1 MAVGLIDDFRRL
13 AAEEPDRVAVEE
25 VDGGR
30 RFDRGAVLA
39 EAERLAGVLDEIAP
53 EGATVLLR
61 GPGGAG
67 FWAALLAV
75 FGTGRRLIPLAP
87 DAVDAEAT
95 SLVEA
100 HGVAVVLE
108 TEGIEDR
115 TGSPDVANVEAVLV
129 HPDARADP
137 GASRLDRGDRAC
149 LLLRSSGTTGR
160 PGVAMRTAAALDRV
174 STTLVGTLGLTD
186 RDRVLST
193 IPMSHA
199 YGIEH
204 GVLAPMRAGAEVAFK
219 SGFDLMAGAEALLD
233 RTTVFPAVPVTL
245 EAATRIARP
254 DSRLR
259 LVYTAGAPL
268 PDSIRSAFES
278 AWDLPVAD
286 LYGMTEV
293 GTITWGFDG
302 DHRAVP
308 GVSIGIVDPEA
319 ADGDAVVR
327 RSGIGEIV
335 VSSDAMAVGYVSTA
349 DAEPDPGRRVD
360 GHLRTGDL
368 GEIDEAGRVRI
379 TGRTK
384 LQFDVGGL
392 KVNPEEVEEALL
404 RIPQVREVAVV
415 PVALSETVNR
425 VMAVL
430 VLENDIGPAGMNI
443 ALRVTGQRYLA
454 PHQRPRMIRVVDEL
468 PRSPTGKLLRG
479 RLIESLELT
488 HGDEAPHR

>member
-1 MAVGLIDDFRRL
+1 M
-13 AAEEPDRVAVEE
+13 
-25 VDGGR
+25 
-30 RFDRGAVLA
+30 LA

-53 EGATVLLR
+53 KEPPCCS
-61 GPGGAG
+61 GPGRRR
-67 FWAALLAV
+67 FL
-75 FGTGRRLIPLAP
+75 GRPARGVRDGPTADSIAP
-87 DAVDAEAT
+87 DAVAAEAT
-95 SLVEA
+95 SSSRQ

-108 TEGIEDR
+108 TGESRIQRGRR
-115 TGSPDVANVEAVLV
+115 TWRTSRRSSS
-129 HPDARADP
+129 ARTSAP
-137 GASRLDRGDRAC
+137 MRGPRLDRGDRAC
-149 LLLRSSGTTGR
+149 PLLRSSGTTGR
-160 PGVAMRTAAALDRV
+160 PGVAMRTAAAFDRV
-174 STTLVGTLGLTD
+174 SATLVGTLELTD

-268 PDSIRSAFES
+268 PDAIRSAFES
-278 AWDLPVAD
+278 AWELPVAD

-293 GTITWGFDG
+293 GTITWGFNG

-319 ADGDAVVR
+319 ADEDAVIR
-327 RSGIGEIV
+327 RSGTGEIV
-335 VSSDAMAVGYVSTA
+335 VSSDAMAVGYVSA
-349 DAEPDPGRRVD
+349 AGVEPDPGRRVD
-360 GHLRTGDL
+360 GHLCTGDL
-368 GEIDEAGRVRI
+368 GEIDEVGRAHHRSNEAPVRRRGPQGQSRG
-379 TGRTK
+379 GR
-384 LQFDVGGL
+384 GGA
-392 KVNPEEVEEALL
+392 PSHF
-404 RIPQVREVAVV
+404 QVREVAVV

-443 ALRVTGQRYLA
+443 APAGQRYLA

-488 HGDEAPHR
+488 REDEAPHR